1 MPFRINRGS
10 LFPIYQTVFL
20 GLRYSLDMNG
30 QGLPIEETRSMAPE
44 TLAINASTSISGK
57 RSDNLDRAAYT
68 PGVGGHFLGAKGLR
82 EAFSTSDLLHGI
94 PASKR
99 MTLHKQPSLRNINM
113 YIKSIACAAIF
124 MISST
129 SASAQAW
136 KNCIPNS
143 IGPGGCDSIGP
154 GGGKSIGPGGG
165 QSIGPGG
172 GKSIGPGGGQS
183 IGPGGGQSINRNRKT
198 GLNPNT
204 LRPYTCSEGG
214 PC

>member
-1 MPFRINRGS
+1 MPPHYSIAMS
-10 LFPIYQTVFL
+10 SVAKSFL
-20 GLRYSLDMNG
+20 SKFLEFYSPAMLDTK
-30 QGLPIEETRSMAPE
+30 P
-44 TLAINASTSISGK
+44 TSI
-57 RSDNLDRAAYT
+57 
-68 PGVGGHFLGAKGLR
+68 
-82 EAFSTSDLLHGI
+82 LHLNQVNVI
-94 PASKR
+94 LPSSVTMK
-99 MTLHKQPSLRNINM
+99 HKQPLLRNIKM
-113 YIKSIACAAIF
+113 HIKSIACAAIF

-183 IGPGGGQSINRNRKT
+183 IGPGGGQSIGPNGGQSINRNRKT